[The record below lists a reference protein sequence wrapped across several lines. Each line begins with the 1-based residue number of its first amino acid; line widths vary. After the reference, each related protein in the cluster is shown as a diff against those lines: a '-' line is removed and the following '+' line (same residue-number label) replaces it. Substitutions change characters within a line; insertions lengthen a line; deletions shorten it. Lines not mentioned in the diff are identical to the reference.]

1 LSRYGIQ
8 GDRLLKTVFILG
20 AGASKKAGSPLMS
33 DFLDRAS
40 DLSRFGGISA
50 LSKIGQDIEEVFKAI
65 SELQSVYYKS
75 HLDLD
80 NIESVFGA
88 IEMAL
93 ILKKLGKRSYEE
105 IQKLR
110 DSLVT
115 VIYKTLEYG
124 IKFPVIGQTIYSP
137 EPYEDFAS
145 TLIDALKNNRGTAN
159 MPYSFITFNYD
170 LCLDHALRH
179 FNGCDYCLNG
189 KRDAGKY
196 PLLKLH
202 GSINWGLSGEEIIP
216 RYIQEAHFDLWGDN
230 KYVYYDLGSKLS
242 NKTHNDKPLS
252 GPPVIIPPTWDKNS
266 YHAQI
271 SNVWSVAA
279 SELSTAENIIVIGY
293 SLPETDSFFR
303 YLFAL
308 GADSPIKIRNFVVIN
323 PDESGQ
329 VEKGFRALTGQ
340 GIENRLKF
348 IKKPFEESLNEISD
362 ILNNK

>member
-1 LSRYGIQ
+1 M
-8 GDRLLKTVFILG
+8 LKTVFILG
-20 AGASKKAGSPLMS
+20 AGASQRAGAPLMA

-40 DLSRFGGISA
+40 DLVRFGGISELA
-50 LSKIGQDIEEVFKAI
+50 KIGQDLEEVFKVIA
-65 SELQSVYYKS
+65 ELQSVYYKS

-93 ILKKLGKRSYEE
+93 LLKKLGKRSYEE
-105 IQKLR
+105 IRKIR

-124 IKFPVIGQTIYSP
+124 IKFPVSGQTIRSP
-137 EPYEDFAS
+137 EPYESFVS
-145 TLIDALKNNRGTAN
+145 HLIGALEQNRATN

-170 LCLDHALRH
+170 LCLDHALRRLG
-179 FNGCDYCLNG
+179 GCDYCLNDVRE
-189 KRDAGKY
+189 KGKY
-196 PLLKLH
+196 PILKLH
-202 GSINWGLSGEEIIP
+202 GSINWGLSENKEIIP
-216 RYIQEAHFDLWGDN
+216 RFIEEAYFELGYEPKH
-230 KYVYYDLGSKLS
+230 VYYNLGSTLS
-242 NKTHNDKPLS
+242 CKKHNDKPLN

-266 YHAQI
+266 YHTQI

-308 GADSPIKIRNFVVIN
+308 GADSPTKIRNFVVIN

-329 VEKGFRALTGQ
+329 VEKRFRALTGQ

-348 IKKPFEESLNEISD
+348 IKEPFENALGEIGH
-362 ILNNK
+362 ILTISNR